1 MTERKQVLD
10 DGYRAVAFEVG
21 DSLEKAMKENAELK
35 GRLELW
41 RKSEEG
47 TLAQM
52 AETNERFEG
61 ALSTIRELEAQ
72 LAEANANIESLDAA
86 LENSAAEGI
95 LWIEKTARA
104 EMRAEAAEA
113 QLAEAKAQLRDW
125 VENRG
130 PRLTAE
136 EVNRQL
142 AGTGERI
149 NTLTSALEKCITQRN
164 EADYR
169 TGQAEARAAA
179 MRKALEMVEW
189 GSDPDD
195 PDGRCPCCLQA
206 KLWSSGKPWGHTSGC
221 FIGKALTPTPAE
233 SEVKE

>member
-1 MTERKQVLD
+1 MSEQKPD
-10 DGYRAVAFEVG
+10 YGYRAVVFEVG

-113 QLAEAKAQLRDW
+113 RAEAKDKEWLIAYHKW
-125 VENRG
+125 YE
-130 PRLTAE
+130 
-136 EVNRQL
+136 
-142 AGTGERI
+142 
-149 NTLTSALEKCITQRN
+149 
-164 EADYR
+164 
-169 TGQAEARAAA
+169 AEARAQAA
-179 MRKALEMVEW
+179 GRAIDESDHIFEAENAKLRKALETIRNWPFDIRGDCVA
-189 GSDPDD
+189 DA
-195 PDGRCPCCLQA
+195 RKLAQA
-206 KLWSSGKPWGHTSGC
+206 
-221 FIGKALTPTPAE
+221 ALASRPTEQQE
-233 SEVKE
+233 SEGK